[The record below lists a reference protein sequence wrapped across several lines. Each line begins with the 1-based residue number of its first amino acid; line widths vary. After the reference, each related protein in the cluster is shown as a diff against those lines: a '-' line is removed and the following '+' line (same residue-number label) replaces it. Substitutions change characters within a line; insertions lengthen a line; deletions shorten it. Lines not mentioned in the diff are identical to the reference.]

1 MLTKQQLQRIAQRH
15 SIGLQAQ
22 ERDYIQH
29 LFLSVLYGRS
39 QGLLFKGGT
48 ALRVLHRSPRYS
60 EDLDFNTTL
69 DLADT
74 KALFRRAIADLAR
87 FGVMAVV
94 RNEWESAV
102 GYSFDL
108 SFQGPLYDGRDRS
121 KGKVRV
127 GTNLRPENV
136 ATERRLV
143 SSEYDDVL
151 PFLLT
156 ALTAEHLFAE
166 KVRALLIRGKARDL
180 YDLWFLIEQ
189 GLDVGLELIN
199 EKLALYETTFTVERF
214 QQQVET
220 LKDGWQR
227 DLRPLLAQVPEFAMA
242 QERVLR
248 AFASGPLSNAGQ
260 EPIFKNPR

>member
-1 MLTKQQLQRIAQRH
+1 MLTKRQLQHIAQRH
-15 SIGLQAQ
+15 GIGLQAQ
-22 ERDYIQH
+22 ERDYVQH
-29 LFLSVLYGRS
+29 LLLSALYSRS

-74 KALFRRAIADLAR
+74 KALFQQATAHLAR

-108 SFQGPLYDGRDRS
+108 SFQGPLYNGRDRS

-127 GTNLRPENV
+127 DTNLRSEEA

-143 SSEYDDVL
+143 SSEYDDIV
-151 PFLLT
+151 PFILT
-156 ALTAEHLFAE
+156 ALTVEHLFAE
-166 KVRALLIRGKARDL
+166 KGRALLIRGKARDL
-180 YDLWFLIEQ
+180 YDLWFLTQ
-189 GLDVGLELIN
+189 SHLPHPGRHYWKRDGTCLTT
-199 EKLALYETTFTVERF
+199 ETMFMSY
-214 QQQVET
+214 
-220 LKDGWQR
+220 
-227 DLRPLLAQVPEFAMA
+227 LR
-242 QERVLR
+242 
-248 AFASGPLSNAGQ
+248 
-260 EPIFKNPR
+260 KW

>member
-1 MLTKQQLQRIAQRH
+1 MLTKGQLQRITQRH
-15 SIGLQAQ
+15 GIGLQAQ

-74 KALFRRAIADLAR
+74 RALFRQAMADLVR
-87 FGVMAVV
+87 FGVTPVS

-121 KGKVRV
+121 KGKIRV
-127 GTNLRPENV
+127 DTNLRPEKV
-136 ATERRLV
+136 AVERRLV
-143 SSEYDDVL
+143 SSEYDDVV
-151 PFLLT
+151 PFILT
-156 ALTAEHLFAE
+156 ALTVEHIFAE
-166 KVRALLIRGKARDL
+166 KVRALLIRGKVRDL

-189 GLDVGLELIN
+189 GLDVELGLIN
-199 EKLALYETTFTVERF
+199 AKLGLYDMVFEMERF

-220 LKDGWQR
+220 LKRSWER
-227 DLRPLLAQVPEFAMA
+227 DLRPLLAQVPDFAA
-242 QERVLR
+242 VQERLLR
-248 AFASGPLSNAGQ
+248 ALA
-260 EPIFKNPR
+260 R

>member
-1 MLTKQQLQRIAQRH
+1 MLTKRQLQRMAQRH
-15 SIGLQAQ
+15 RIGLQAQ

-60 EDLDFNTTL
+60 EDLDFNSTL

-74 KALFRRAIADLAR
+74 KALFRQAMADLAR
-87 FGVMAVV
+87 FGVMALA

-127 GTNLRPENV
+127 DTNLRLEKV
-136 ATERRLV
+136 AVERRLV
-143 SSEYDDVL
+143 SPEYDDIV
-151 PFLLT
+151 PFILT
-156 ALTAEHLFAE
+156 ALTVEHLFAE
-166 KVRALLIRGKARDL
+166 KVRALLLRGKARDL

-189 GLDVGLELIN
+189 GQSVDLALIN
-199 EKLALYETTFTVERF
+199 TKLALYETTFELGRF
-214 QQQVET
+214 QQQVEA
-220 LKDGWQR
+220 LKDSWER
-227 DLRPLLAQVPEFAMA
+227 DLHPLLAQVPEFAVV

-248 AFASGPLSNAGQ
+248 AFAGTGPG
-260 EPIFKNPR
+260 

>member
-1 MLTKQQLQRIAQRH
+1 MLTKRQLQRTAQRH
-15 SIGLQAQ
+15 GIGLQAQ
-22 ERDYIQH
+22 ERDYIQL
-29 LFLSVLYGRS
+29 LFLSALYGRS

-69 DLADT
+69 DLANT
-74 KALFRRAIADLAR
+74 KALFRQAIADLSR
-87 FGVMAVV
+87 FGVIAVA
-94 RNEWESAV
+94 RNEWESTV

-127 GTNLRPENV
+127 DTNLRPEKV

-143 SSEYDDVL
+143 SAEYDDVV

-156 ALTAEHLFAE
+156 ALTVEHLFAE

-180 YDLWFLIEQ
+180 YDLWFLLEQ
-189 GLDVGLELIN
+189 GVDVDLDLIN
-199 EKLALYETTFTVERF
+199 AKLALYETAFTVGRF
-214 QQQVET
+214 QRQVEA
-220 LKDGWQR
+220 LQDSWQR
-227 DLRPLLAQVPEFAMA
+227 DLRPLLAQVPEFAMVRD
-242 QERVLR
+242 RVLQ
-248 AFASGPLSNAGQ
+248 AF
-260 EPIFKNPR
+260 

>member
-1 MLTKQQLQRIAQRH
+1 MLTKRQLQRIAQRH
-15 SIGLQAQ
+15 GIGLQAQ

-39 QGLLFKGGT
+39 QALLFKGGT

-69 DLADT
+69 GLTDT
-74 KALFRRAIADLAR
+74 KALFQQAVADLAR
-87 FGVMAVV
+87 FGVTALA

-127 GTNLRPENV
+127 DTNLRPEEV

-143 SSEYDDVL
+143 SSEYDDVA
-151 PFLLT
+151 PFILT
-156 ALTAEHLFAE
+156 ALTVEHIFAE

-189 GLDVGLELIN
+189 GQRVDLALIST
-199 EKLALYETTFTVERF
+199 KLALYETTFELGQF
-214 QQQVET
+214 QQQVDALRDSWE
-220 LKDGWQR
+220 R
-227 DLRPLLAQVPEFAMA
+227 DLRPLLVQVPEFAVVRE
-242 QERVLR
+242 QVLR
-248 AFASGPLSNAGQ
+248 AFAGTGS
-260 EPIFKNPR
+260 E

>member
-1 MLTKQQLQRIAQRH
+1 MLTQRQLQRIAQRH
-15 SIGLQAQ
+15 RIGLQAQ

-60 EDLDFNTTL
+60 EDLDFNSTL

-74 KALFRRAIADLAR
+74 KALFRQAMADLAR
-87 FGVMAVV
+87 FGVMALA

-127 GTNLRPENV
+127 DTNLRLEKV
-136 ATERRLV
+136 AVERRLV
-143 SSEYDDVL
+143 SPEYDDIV
-151 PFLLT
+151 PFILT
-156 ALTAEHLFAE
+156 ALTVEHLFAE
-166 KVRALLIRGKARDL
+166 KVRALLLRGKARDL

-189 GLDVGLELIN
+189 GQSVDLALIN
-199 EKLALYETTFTVERF
+199 TKLALYETTFELGRF
-214 QQQVET
+214 QQQVEA
-220 LKDGWQR
+220 LKDSWER
-227 DLRPLLAQVPEFAMA
+227 DLHPLLAQVPEFAVV

-248 AFASGPLSNAGQ
+248 AFAGTGPG
-260 EPIFKNPR
+260 

>member
-1 MLTKQQLQRIAQRH
+1 MLTKRQLQRIAQRH
-15 SIGLQAQ
+15 GIGLQAQ
-22 ERDYIQH
+22 ERDYVQH
-29 LFLSVLYGRS
+29 LLLSALYSRS

-74 KALFRRAIADLAR
+74 KALFRQATADLAR

-108 SFQGPLYDGRDRS
+108 SFQGPLYNGRDRS

-127 GTNLRPENV
+127 DTNLRPEEA

-143 SSEYDDVL
+143 SSEYDDIV
-151 PFLLT
+151 PFILT
-156 ALTAEHLFAE
+156 ALTVEQLFAE

-189 GLDVGLELIN
+189 GHGVDLALIN
-199 EKLALYETTFTVERF
+199 TKLALYETTFKLGRF
-214 QQQVET
+214 QEQVDALHDNWE
-220 LKDGWQR
+220 R
-227 DLRPLLAQVPEFAMA
+227 DLRPLLAQVPEFAVVR
-242 QERVLR
+242 ERVLW
-248 AFASGPLSNAGQ
+248 AFAATGSG
-260 EPIFKNPR
+260 

>member
-1 MLTKQQLQRIAQRH
+1 MLTKRQLQRIAQRH
-15 SIGLQAQ
+15 RIGLQAQ

-29 LFLSVLYGRS
+29 LFLSVLYRRS

-60 EDLDFNTTL
+60 EDLDFNSTL

-74 KALFRRAIADLAR
+74 KALFRQAIADLAR
-87 FGVMAVV
+87 FGVMALA

-127 GTNLRPENV
+127 DTNLRLEKV
-136 ATERRLV
+136 AVERRLV
-143 SSEYDDVL
+143 SPEYDDVV
-151 PFLLT
+151 PFILT
-156 ALTAEHLFAE
+156 ALTVEHLFAE
-166 KVRALLIRGKARDL
+166 KVRALLLRGKARDL

-189 GLDVGLELIN
+189 GQSVDLALIN
-199 EKLALYETTFTVERF
+199 TKLALYETTFELGRF
-214 QQQVET
+214 QQHVEA
-220 LKDGWQR
+220 LKESWGR
-227 DLRPLLAQVPEFAMA
+227 DLHPLLAQVPEFAVV

-248 AFASGPLSNAGQ
+248 AFAGTGPG
-260 EPIFKNPR
+260 

>member
-1 MLTKQQLQRIAQRH
+1 MLTKRQLQRIAQRRG
-15 SIGLQAQ
+15 IGLQAQ

-39 QGLLFKGGT
+39 QALLFKGGT

-74 KALFRRAIADLAR
+74 KALFQQAIADLAR
-87 FGVMAVV
+87 FGVVAVA

-127 GTNLRPENV
+127 DTSLRPEEV

-143 SSEYDDVL
+143 SPEYDDIV
-151 PFLLT
+151 PFILI
-156 ALTAEHLFAE
+156 ALTVEHIFAE

-189 GLDVGLELIN
+189 GQRVDLALIN
-199 EKLALYETTFTVERF
+199 TKLALYETTFELGQF
-214 QQQVET
+214 QQQVEA
-220 LKDGWQR
+220 LQNNWER
-227 DLRPLLAQVPEFAMA
+227 NLRPLLAQVPEFAVVR
-242 QERVLR
+242 ERVLR
-248 AFASGPLSNAGQ
+248 AFTATGSG
-260 EPIFKNPR
+260 